1 MGFLDTI
8 RKPGQKIVLEWKDGA
23 SPKLIMR
30 CLLAEGIRIRV
41 LSVGRNFTRI
51 AIRTPEGIVAS
62 RVELLAVPH
71 SSDREH
77 CCLALSRRAGDEIT
91 ILRRG
96 SYAPDEAVLA
106 LRNHRIELEI
116 AEIKS
121 NQVRIRIRAAQELY
135 IVRSELIT
143 KGRQQPP
150 NPFISNSIRSS
161 RKGNS
166 VVPAS

>member
-1 MGFLDTI
+1 MGLLDTT

-41 LSVGRNFTRI
+41 LSVGRHCTRI
-51 AIRTPEGIVAS
+51 AIRTPDGIVAS

-71 SSDREH
+71 SNDREH
-77 CCLALSRRAGDEIT
+77 CCLALSRRAGDEIA
-91 ILRRG
+91 IIRRD
-96 SYAPDEAVLA
+96 SYAPDQAVLA

-143 KGRQQPP
+143 RGRQHHT
-150 NPFISNSIRSS
+150 NPFINNIRLP
-161 RKGNS
+161 RKGGS
-166 VVPAS
+166 SVPAN